1 MRISELER
9 DSQEALDRLRQ
20 INQSRIEAQQDAS
33 RATQELDLY
42 RAQLENARQELMR
55 AEEALRLLRQ
65 QREEAE
71 EAASRAR
78 DKARRLRQQRLVD
91 AARAEGRRWGFQD
104 GFERAKE
111 SFSTN
116 GNVLDELPTT
126 APLFVSRSRR
136 AEESVAEEADD
147 DGARSSRSSTPE
159 IRQPTEVRIPSLV
172 RPESTIPDPFSDL
185 PSRPSRPP
193 TYHPPPP
200 PGPRPRP
207 VQQDLRP
214 QNPPQLTIV
223 TEPDRPLR
231 PVDTGTQTPG
241 ISVFHVDFSDVPQE
255 PRPPHHD
262 PLQQNDISNEQW
274 VTAQQHQAFDAPLR
288 TQSQARYDPSPDQA
302 GPSRFQAPKGPPLTP
317 QDEKKKF
324 SWYRSFSFRNKF
336 GKRRVLDPD
345 PTSEASAPA
354 PVVEEEDE
362 MYDNPRPPS
371 LSWYHPKGTSLGAR
385 ESRHRASSIGSG
397 STHTSQLQLIRTPAP
412 LLSRDINLSNGSLSA
427 RSGKE
432 ASMIKKLKEKESL
445 LSVINEDPMSREHTP
460 ITDRF
465 RANTSHVPNIRHF
478 ASSST
483 VDSHLARGPVSAWHN
498 LNTTRLIFCCKR
510 LICLTRTLVILH
522 LAQRPETMVP
532 LEDIDEQCRRSLH
545 W

>member
-33 RATQELDLY
+33 RADQELDLY

-91 AARAEGRRWGFQD
+91 AARAEGRRWGFED

-111 SFSTN
+111 SFAAN
-116 GNVLDELPTT
+116 GNILDELPTA
-126 APLFVSRSRR
+126 APLYVSRRRR
-136 AEESVAEEADD
+136 AEEPAAEEADD
-147 DGARSSRSSTPE
+147 GAHSSRSSTPE
-159 IRQPTEVRIPSLV
+159 IIQPTEVRIPSSV

-193 TYHPPPP
+193 PTFHPPPP
-200 PGPRPRP
+200 PEPRPRP

-214 QNPPQLTIV
+214 PNPPQLTIV
-223 TEPDRPLR
+223 TEPDRPVR
-231 PVDTGTQTPG
+231 PVDTGNQTPG

-255 PRPPHHD
+255 PRPTHHD
-262 PLQQNDISNEQW
+262 PRQQSNVSNEQW
-274 VTAQQHQAFDAPLR
+274 VTAQQHQTFDAPSR
-288 TQSQARYDPSPDQA
+288 TQNRARYDPSPDQA
-302 GPSRFQAPKGPPLTP
+302 GPSRSQAPRGPQLTP

-345 PTSEASAPA
+345 PISEASAPGVA
-354 PVVEEEDE
+354 ADPDEDE
-362 MYDNPRPPS
+362 MYDHPKPPS
-371 LSWYHPKGTSLGAR
+371 LSWYHPKGTSLGTR
-385 ESRHRASSIGSG
+385 GSRHRTNSFGSG

-412 LLSRDINLSNGSLSA
+412 LLSRDMNVSNGSLSA

-465 RANTSHVPNIRHF
+465 RIDTSRVPNIRHF
-478 ASSST
+478 TSSST
-483 VDSHLARGPVSAWHN
+483 VDSHLARGPVS
-498 LNTTRLIFCCKR
+498 
-510 LICLTRTLVILH
+510 V
-522 LAQRPETMVP
+522 
-532 LEDIDEQCRRSLH
+532 
-545 W
+545 